1 MKILTNRTAY
11 FFKTEHDLDFF
22 IRMCGHMID
31 NNGMIREIYM
41 RNNGGSAI
49 AFNFSN
55 RNDGLLAW
63 KWSRVRW
70 YKETSYKVITFKRQR
85 SELL

>member
-1 MKILTNRTAY
+1 MMKILTNKTVY

-31 NNGMIREIYM
+31 DSGMMREIYM
-41 RNNGGSAI
+41 RHKVGSAI

-55 RNDGLLAW
+55 GNGGRLAW
-63 KWSRVRW
+63 CWSRVAW
-70 YKETSYKVITFKRQR
+70 YKETNYKVITFKRQR
-85 SELL
+85 TE

>member
-1 MKILTNRTAY
+1 MMKILTNKTVY
-11 FFKTEHDLDFF
+11 FFPTEHDLDFF

-31 NNGMIREIYM
+31 GSGMIREIYM
-41 RNNGGSAI
+41 RHRGGSAI

-55 RNDGLLAW
+55 GNGGRLAW
-63 KWSRVRW
+63 CWSRVAW

-85 SELL
+85 SE

>member
-1 MKILTNRTAY
+1 MMKILMNKTVY
-11 FFKTEHDLDFF
+11 FFPTEHDLDFF
-22 IRMCGHMID
+22 IRMYGCMIID
-31 NNGMIREIYM
+31 SGMM
-41 RNNGGSAI
+41 RHKVGSTI

-70 YKETSYKVITFKRQR
+70 YKEISYKVITFKRQR
-85 SELL
+85 SE